1 LRRKLFLIIASLMT
15 LMLISGCNDY
25 SDIEAQLRE
34 VEIENRLPDVDAG
47 RFRTMADAE
56 DAVYEQQIAA
66 CEMLSDSYDKT
77 YYTNFIGN
85 VKGSEKRIR
94 EICNQKRQSIEEDIE
109 KLYKKNI
116 YAIMEDVEDCPNVDA
131 FVDKTYSNVC
141 LFYDEYN
148 SYQNADNEDVELTNI
163 LVYYHDRRNLL
174 AKSFL
179 ARNEIDVFEASVAV
193 IEGNAQADEEF
204 RFYINKNNSV
214 IKALNEIYGGVPE
227 EYAYKIEIASNKLAT
242 NLINSLESLTDRERG
257 QLMDELGLSTPT
269 PSPRPT
275 PTVKPSMTPS
285 PTPRPTAVPT
295 AKPTAKPTA
304 RPATKPSTQLT
315 EGEEGTSVEE
325 QNTAYIL
332 D

>member
-1 LRRKLFLIIASLMT
+1 MKRKLFLIIASLMT

-25 SDIEAQLRE
+25 SDIEAQLSD
-34 VEIENRLPDVDAG
+34 VEIENRLPDVRDG
-47 RFRTMADAE
+47 GFITMEDAE
-56 DAVYEQQIAA
+56 DEIYEQQIAA

-94 EICNQKRQSIEEDIE
+94 EMCNQKRQSIEADIE

-116 YAIMEDVEDCPNVDA
+116 YSIMEDVDDCPNVDA
-131 FVDKTYSNVC
+131 FVDKTYSNVR

-148 SYQNADNEDVELTNI
+148 SYQNADNTDVALTDI

-179 ARNEIDVFEASVAV
+179 ARNELDVFDAAVAV
-193 IEGNAQADEEF
+193 IEGNAQTDDEF

-227 EYAYKIEIASNKLAT
+227 EYADRIERASNKLAT
-242 NLINSLESLTDRERG
+242 NLLNSLESLTERDRG
-257 QLMDELGLSTPT
+257 LLMDELGLSTPT

-275 PTVKPSMTPS
+275 ATPKPSPTPT

-295 AKPTAKPTA
+295 ARPTTRPTA
-304 RPATKPSTQLT
+304 KPSTQLT
-315 EGEEGTSVEE
+315 EGEEGMSVEQ
-325 QNTAYIL
+325 QNTSYIL